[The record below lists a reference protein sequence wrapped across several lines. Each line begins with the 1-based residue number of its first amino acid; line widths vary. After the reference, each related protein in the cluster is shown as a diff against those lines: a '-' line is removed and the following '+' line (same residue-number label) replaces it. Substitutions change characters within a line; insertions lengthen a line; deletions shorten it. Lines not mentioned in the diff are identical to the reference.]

1 MADEEK
7 EVKAPETAEDTSKET
22 EEKVTESLSS
32 TSDDSEKTAET
43 EKPST
48 EAANTPVVE
57 ANTDTKEN
65 TAPEI
70 PSVEEGEK
78 VTVEELPHDDLETG
92 MLVRVHERIKDTNN
106 KGEARERIQIFE
118 GLVMNVRGGGASR
131 TVTVRKNSKGWMVE
145 KIFPLSSPNLTKVEV
160 VKKYRVRRAK
170 LSYLKGKFK
179 RKLKEVKKAK

>member
-1 MADEEK
+1 MADEDKK
-7 EVKAPETAEDTSKET
+7 EIKDAEDVEEIKDAPETT
-22 EEKVTESLSS
+22 E
-32 TSDDSEKTAET
+32 AA

-78 VTVEELPHDDLETG
+78 VSVEELPHDDLETG
-92 MLVRVHERIKDTNN
+92 MLVRVHERIKDTNS

-118 GLVMNVRGGGASR
+118 GLVMGLRGAGPSR

-179 RKLKEVKKAK
+179 RKLKEVKTAK